1 MQLIQNGRD
10 LNQAIAQARAQ
21 GKKIGFVPTMGAL
34 HQGHMALVKKAGE
47 TCEFVVVSAFVN
59 PLQFG
64 EGEGFED
71 YPRTISVDARLVT
84 DQGADVLFAPGVNDV
99 YPKDFEVK
107 KLIAGPIGQAF
118 EGIIRPGYFDG
129 MLTVVSRLF
138 DMVTPDQ
145 VFFGEKDAQ
154 QVALVAKMLRDQ
166 IASGERSPIKLVVC
180 NTVRDVDGLA
190 LSSRNRRLSNDQ
202 LVVAKTIYPALLAG
216 SKAGGSG
223 AAINAAA
230 KAKLDPEAK
239 LEYLELVDPQSF
251 TPVSSTLPSPTR
263 LIIAVRVGEIRLIDN
278 LLIDGT
284 E

>member
-1 MQLIQNGRD
+1 
-10 LNQAIAQARAQ
+10 
-21 GKKIGFVPTMGAL
+21 
-34 HQGHMALVKKAGE
+34 MALVKKAEE
-47 TCEFVVVSAFVN
+47 TCDFVVVSAFVN

-107 KLIAGPIGQAF
+107 KLFAGPIGQAF
-118 EGIIRPGYFDG
+118 EGTIRPGHFDG

-166 IASGERSPIKLVVC
+166 IVSGERSPIKLVVC

-216 SKAGGSG
+216 AKAGGSV

-251 TPVSSTLPSPTR
+251 TPVSNALPTPTR

-278 LLIDGT
+278 LMIDGT

>member
-1 MQLIQNGRD
+1 
-10 LNQAIAQARAQ
+10 
-21 GKKIGFVPTMGAL
+21 
-34 HQGHMALVKKAGE
+34 
-47 TCEFVVVSAFVN
+47 
-59 PLQFG
+59 
-64 EGEGFED
+64 
-71 YPRTISVDARLVT
+71 
-84 DQGADVLFAPGVNDV
+84 
-99 YPKDFEVK
+99 
-107 KLIAGPIGQAF
+107 
-118 EGIIRPGYFDG
+118 
-129 MLTVVSRLF
+129 
-138 DMVTPDQ
+138 MVTPDQ

-166 IASGERSPIKLVVC
+166 IVSGERSPIKLVVC

-216 SKAGGSG
+216 SKAGGSV

-251 TPVSSTLPSPTR
+251 TPVPSTLPTPTR

-278 LLIDGT
+278 LMIDGT

>member
-10 LNQAIAQARAQ
+10 LTQAVAQARSL

-34 HQGHMALVKKAGE
+34 HQGHMALVKKAEE
-47 TCEFVVVSAFVN
+47 TCDFVVVSAFVN

-99 YPKDFEVK
+99 YPKDVEVK

-118 EGIIRPGYFDG
+118 EGTIRPGHFDG

-154 QVALVAKMLRDQ
+154 QVALVAKLLRDQ
-166 IASGERSPIKLVVC
+166 IVSGERSPIKLVVC
-180 NTVRDVDGLA
+180 DTVRDADGLA
-190 LSSRNRRLSNDQ
+190 LSSRNRRLSKDQ
-202 LVVAKTIYPALLAG
+202 LEVAKTIYPALLAG
-216 SKAGGSG
+216 SRAGPS
-223 AAINAAA
+223 AAKITDAA
-230 KAKLDPEAK
+230 KARLDPAAK

-251 TPVSSTLPSPTR
+251 TPVPSTLPTPTR
-263 LIIAVRVGEIRLIDN
+263 LIISVRVGEIRLIDN